1 MKIEYNEKDI
11 HFSAEL
17 DSRLCLLYQDSGVG
31 KTFLFKTFQK
41 AICEDWHSRYYYY
54 NYINSD
60 KILNNRNVYL
70 DSDNI
75 IVFDDAGLYNDIVS
89 RVLEESNATIVVV
102 TKSLGWLGEYNEEFG
117 HYRVEQTENS
127 VIMRRFE

>member
-1 MKIEYNEKDI
+1 MKIEYKESDI
-11 HFSAEL
+11 DFIAEF

-31 KTFLFKTFQK
+31 KTFLFKTLQK

-60 KILNNRNVYL
+60 KILSNRSVYL

-89 RVLEESNATIVVV
+89 RVLEESNATIVIF
-102 TKSLGWLGEYNEEFG
+102 TKSLGWLGKYNEKFG
-117 HYRVEQTENS
+117 RYRIEQTEDS
-127 VIMRRFE
+127 VIMRRFK